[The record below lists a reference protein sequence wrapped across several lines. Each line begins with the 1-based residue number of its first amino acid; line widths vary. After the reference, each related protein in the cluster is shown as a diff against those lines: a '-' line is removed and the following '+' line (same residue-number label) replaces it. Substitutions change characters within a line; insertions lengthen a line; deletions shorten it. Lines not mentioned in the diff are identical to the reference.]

1 MTFQSIMTI
10 TKRKNFRW
18 LVILL
23 WTWPRCVQ
31 TIYEWSVSTVA
42 WTWRTT
48 YGRQPNWPDH
58 TTEPGADQTTHQLGR
73 HTSVRSDRG
82 STRSRRPV
90 GERGQS
96 YPWDR
101 VGGLVQPT
109 GRSLCMRPG
118 TRRSAIDP
126 RRRLRRRRRRP
137 STIER
142 MNGRFCFSNDKRR
155 YSSCSSSATAGQ
167 ASLRATKACYIIQPF
182 VVVQLTS
189 LKRSRE
195 TLPISRQTDALGG
208 LLWTRHQSSTRRLHR
223 VAVVCRFL
231 MGKMFEK
238 GVAFL
243 KVVTVCVHD

>member
-1 MTFQSIMTI
+1 MW
-10 TKRKNFRW
+10 R
-18 LVILL
+18 
-23 WTWPRCVQ
+23 WPRCVQ
-31 TIYEWSVSTVA
+31 TIYEWPVSTVA

-48 YGRQPNWPDH
+48 YGRQQNWPDH
-58 TTEPGADQTTHQLGR
+58 TTEAGADQTTHQLGR
-73 HTSVRSDRG
+73 HSSVRSDRG

-101 VGGLVQPT
+101 VGGLVQPA

-155 YSSCSSSATAGQ
+155 GATENAGLEN
-167 ASLRATKACYIIQPF
+167 AAPDCRGG
-182 VVVQLTS
+182 
-189 LKRSRE
+189 KR
-195 TLPISRQTDALGG
+195 G
-208 LLWTRHQSSTRRLHR
+208 SST
-223 VAVVCRFL
+223 VWKAEVSVI
-231 MGKMFEK
+231 
-238 GVAFL
+238 
-243 KVVTVCVHD
+243 